1 MSFRVWRN
9 VTIPERIKLARF
21 RKAPELGPR
30 VLFFSGGTALNS
42 ASRIL
47 TEYTH
52 NSIHLVTPFDSGGSS
67 RVLRE
72 AFNMLSVGDMRS
84 RLMALADR
92 SVIGHPEIYRLFAH
106 RMPKEDDARTLRE
119 RLRSMVDGEDE
130 LVAAVPDPMRKI
142 IRNHLRFFFS
152 SMPDDFDLRGASI
165 GNLIL
170 VGGFLNNERHIDP
183 VVFMFSKLVEARGT
197 VRTITSRNLHL
208 AAKLENG
215 EIVRGQRDLT
225 GKEVPPITSKVKDIW
240 LTDNLKE
247 PVRVE
252 LEIREKVREL
262 IAKAELICF
271 PVGSFYSSIVAN
283 LLPTGVAEA
292 IAANGCPKVYIPN
305 CGIDPEQYEMS
316 VEECVKTLVETLE
329 KRTDKMTSTSD
340 LLNFVLVDSRHGE
353 YTGGHSLEGIRSLGH
368 EIIDTNLV
376 SHKSAPFLDSRR
388 IVEAVLSLI

>member
-1 MSFRVWRN
+1 MNLRVWRN

-30 VLFFSGGTALNS
+30 VLFFSGGTALNA

-106 RMPKEDDARTLRE
+106 RLPKEDDAKKLRA
-119 RLRSMVDGEDE
+119 RLKSMVDGEDD
-130 LVAAVPDPMRKI
+130 LVAAIPDPMRKI
-142 IRNHLRFFFS
+142 IRNHLRFFLA
-152 SMPDDFDLRGASI
+152 SMPEGFDLREASI

-183 VVFMFSKLVEARGT
+183 VVFMFSKLVEAKGT
-197 VRTITSRNLHL
+197 VRTITSRSLHL
-208 AAKLENG
+208 AARLESG
-215 EIVRGQRDLT
+215 EIVRGQRNLT
-225 GKEVPPITSKVKDIW
+225 GKEVPPVTSKVEDVW
-240 LTDNLKE
+240 LTDSLNE
-247 PVRVE
+247 PNRVD
-252 LEIREKVREL
+252 LEIREKAREL
-262 IAKAELICF
+262 ISQAELICF
-271 PVGSFYSSIVAN
+271 PVGSFYSSIMAN
-283 LLPTGVAEA
+283 LLPGGVADA
-292 IAANGCPKVYIPN
+292 IAENGCPKVYIPN
-305 CGIDPEQYEMS
+305 CGIDPEQFGMS
-316 VEECVKTLVETLE
+316 VTDCVETLVKKLDE
-329 KRTDKMTSTSD
+329 RARKLTSTSD

-353 YTGGHSLEGIRSLGH
+353 YPGGLDLEAIRALGPGT
-368 EIIDTNLV
+368 IDTNLI
-376 SHKSAPFLDSRR
+376 SDESGPLLDSRK
-388 IVEAVLSLI
+388 IMEAILSLI